1 MKKSC
6 SLSKNVIFYDF
17 LRFFHFFFKSSKIY
31 LFFTPIWS
39 CYTFLERYLPGDWYK
54 IIENHVKLY
63 FHAQIFEESWK
74 IESFFN
80 YFVRQKFVNQN
91 KNFKKNLTFSKRGL
105 SPISKTVFNSFIALW
120 TPKIW
125 TGKVALKIFF
135 FCKLLLCVCT
145 VRGNTQQRKHDI

>member
-1 MKKSC
+1 MTIRAGSMLEFEVPGQIPDSGHRYNAYGTKKNF
-6 SLSKNVIFYDF
+6 LVWKKAAVWAKMWFFVIFWGF
-17 LRFFHFFFKSSKIY
+17 STFFFKSSKIY

-91 KNFKKNLTFSKRGL
+91 KNLKKILHFLKEDCL
-105 SPISKTVFNSFIALW
+105 PF
-120 TPKIW
+120 PKLYS
-125 TGKVALKIFF
+125 THL
-135 FCKLLLCVCT
+135 
-145 VRGNTQQRKHDI
+145 